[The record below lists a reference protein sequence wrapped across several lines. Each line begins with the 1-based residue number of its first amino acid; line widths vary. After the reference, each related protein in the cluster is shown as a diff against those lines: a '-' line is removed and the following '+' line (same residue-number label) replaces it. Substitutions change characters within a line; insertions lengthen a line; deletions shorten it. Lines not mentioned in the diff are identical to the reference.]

1 MCSSQQYPPTVE
13 APCAHLPGSALQND
27 ARYRVPQGRLM
38 RDTQRGCLPG
48 DAGPQTLPRA
58 MRWHG
63 CRATSDNTCASVSKV
78 ALKHQCLVCS
88 LRHVAPP
95 DAHANQ
101 DGNAESARAL
111 TADAANGAAAQ
122 TVRATNGHDR
132 YSLRPRS
139 NRMLQPIGR
148 FLLGP
153 ARLYNRI

>member
-88 LRHVAPP
+88 LRHVARP

-101 DGNAESARAL
+101 DGNAESAR
-111 TADAANGAAAQ
+111 GAAAQ

-132 YSLRPRS
+132 YSLRQRS
-139 NRMLQPIGR
+139 SRMLQPIGR